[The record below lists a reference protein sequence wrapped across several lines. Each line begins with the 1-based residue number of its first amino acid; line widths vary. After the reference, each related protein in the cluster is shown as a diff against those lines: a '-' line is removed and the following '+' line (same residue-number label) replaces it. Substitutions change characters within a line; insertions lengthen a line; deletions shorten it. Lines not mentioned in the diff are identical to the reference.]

1 MALFLSVDIHQG
13 DERFSVHSRGKQCA
27 FMSLSALLTARNIP
41 LNSWSSVTFKNALLQ
56 GDKMF
61 LNALDSGFII
71 LDPGVEFLSVENLP
85 TVVNVAACRNLFND
99 FSYEICQTPVQAKTT
114 ASPVSVIDTDLPI
127 VVESVEVQTIIDPP
141 IVVEPAEATIID
153 PPIVVEPVEAKTIID
168 PPIVVEPVE
177 ATTIIDPP
185 IVVEPV
191 EAETIIDPPIVVE
204 PVEATTIIDLPIVVE
219 PVEAQTVIDPPI
231 VVEPVEAQTIIDLPI
246 EAQTNIDPPI
256 EEQSITDMPD
266 DAENENQIC
275 LINYGAEFQG
285 LVITDCEIE
294 CHYYDIQTALLNTF
308 ISDSYA
314 IVILQGYMMAL
325 VKQTDNFYLFDSH
338 ARDSYVMKFCNIHEL
353 EQYLYCLS
361 IELHSNIFEVVPVQL
376 NICKASKQKTK
387 HVNDQ
392 EYQNKRLSVE
402 TEGAT
407 QARLSKASQYKKRKQ
422 SEETNSERQ
431 IRLQKERESKKRKQS
446 EETDSERQVRLQKER
461 ESKKRKRSEETDS
474 ERQVRLQKDKMSK
487 KRKRSEESD
496 SERQVRLQKV
506 RESEKRKQ

>member
-13 DERFSVHSRGKQCA
+13 DERFSVHFRGKQCA
-27 FMSLSALLTARNIP
+27 FMSLSALLDLTARNIP

-85 TVVNVAACRNLFND
+85 TVVNVACRNLFND
-99 FSYEICQTPVQAKTT
+99 FSCEICQTPVQAKTT

-127 VVESVEVQTIIDPP
+127 VVESVEVQTNL
-141 IVVEPAEATIID
+141 
-153 PPIVVEPVEAKTIID
+153 D

-191 EAETIIDPPIVVE
+191 EAQTI
-204 PVEATTIIDLPIVVE
+204 
-219 PVEAQTVIDPPI
+219 IDPPI

-294 CHYYDIQTALLNTF
+294 CHYYDIHTALLNTF

-325 VKQTDNFYLFDSH
+325 VKQTDNFYVFDSH
-338 ARDSYVMKFCNIHEL
+338 ARDSYGMPDPNGTAVVMKFCNIHEL

-361 IELHSNIFEVVPVQL
+361 IELHSNIFEVVPEQL

-487 KRKRSEESD
+487 KRKLSEESD

-506 RESEKRKQ
+506 REYEKRKQSKKLIVRDKSGLT